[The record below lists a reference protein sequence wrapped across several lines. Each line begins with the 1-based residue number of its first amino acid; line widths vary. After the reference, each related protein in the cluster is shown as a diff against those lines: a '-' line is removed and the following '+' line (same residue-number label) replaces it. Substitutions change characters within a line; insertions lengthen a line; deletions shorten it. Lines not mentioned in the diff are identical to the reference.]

1 MIKKIFKS
9 LFAIYL
15 IQLVG
20 VACETDDC
28 DCPTPQTFE
37 RTFNSVEL
45 QALDF
50 AEIPVSEVDG
60 SLDRAFFGLNIAI
73 AFEQEQIAVS
83 CKKSG
88 GTNLGFAAAYACS
101 CLADQFISI
110 DPIASLTI
118 QVTDTQTMNTTDIT
132 GNFSYN
138 GQQGQLI
145 EVIKSFENSDFWPD
159 GFQLQLDDSEN
170 IPDTSIFTITVDLAS
185 GTELTAQTQE
195 INFE

>member
-9 LFAIYL
+9 LFVIYL
-15 IQLVG
+15 IQLLG

-28 DCPTPQTFE
+28 DCPTPQTLG
-37 RTFNSVEL
+37 RTFNRVEL

-50 AEIPVSEVDG
+50 AEIPVSEVNG
-60 SLDRAFFGLNIAI
+60 NVDRAFFGLNIAI
-73 AFEQEQIAVS
+73 VSELEQVVVS
-83 CKKSG
+83 CKKAG
-88 GTNLGFAAAYACS
+88 GANLGFALAYACS

-110 DPIASLTI
+110 DPIEALTI

-132 GNFSYN
+132 NNFSYD

-145 EVIKSFENSDFWPD
+145 DIINSFENSEFWPD
-159 GFQLQLDDSEN
+159 EFQLELNDSEN
-170 IPDTSIFTITVDLAS
+170 IPDSSVFTVTVVLAS
-185 GTELTAQTQE
+185 GREFTAQTQE

>member
-9 LFAIYL
+9 LFVIYL

-28 DCPTPQTFE
+28 DCPTPQSFE

-45 QALDF
+45 KALDF
-50 AEIPVSEVDG
+50 VEIPVSEVDG
-60 SLDRAFFGLNIAI
+60 SVDRAFFGLNIAI
-73 AFEQEQIAVS
+73 GYEQEQVAVS

-88 GTNLGFAAAYACS
+88 GANLGFATAYACS

-132 GNFSYN
+132 GDFSYN

-170 IPDTSIFTITVDLAS
+170 IPDSSVFTTILVLES
-185 GTELTAQTQE
+185 GMELTAQTQE
-195 INFE
+195 INFD